1 MKPEFHNH
9 STSTGSYLR
18 YTPLTVTTFHLFC
31 VLRVFLFI
39 LPLSFFRF
47 LRLFCDIYDNLDILF
62 LPCSAL
68 VKFTRSFFVVFVTLK
83 MKTRSSLKRLENKD
97 VRPSLGRY
105 LYRKIAQV
113 HAVEARAT
121 NTEDLPVCQEEPF
134 QI

>member
-1 MKPEFHNH
+1 MF
-9 STSTGSYLR
+9 GSSEIH
-18 YTPLTVTTFHLFC
+18 TIV
-31 VLRVFLFI
+31 
-39 LPLSFFRF
+39 
-47 LRLFCDIYDNLDILF
+47 
-62 LPCSAL
+62 
-68 VKFTRSFFVVFVTLK
+68 FVVFVTLK

-113 HAVEARAT
+113 HTVEARAT